1 MGNSVV
7 DSVARLTPSLSS
19 HSTSSTAARLRLGGG
34 HDVGLGGLDGV
45 AVGGLGGGGPM
56 MDLNLADSVASAA
69 AVSSI

>member
-1 MGNSVV
+1 MGNSVA
-7 DSVARLTPSLSS
+7 DSLARLAPSLSS

>member
-7 DSVARLTPSLSS
+7 DSVARLTLSLSS
-19 HSTSSTAARLRLGGG
+19 HSTCSTAAKLGFVGG

-56 MDLNLADSVASAA
+56 MDLNLADSLASAA